1 LHAVAVVKTGVFAL
15 LKVAVYIFG
24 LEGMQLTGCS
34 IPIAYVA
41 GLTMVLASLIA
52 LRRDNLKERLAYS
65 TIGQLAY
72 IVCGT
77 ASGTTAGVV
86 GAGMHMVTHAFGKIT
101 LFFAAGAILVAAH
114 RSRISSMVGL
124 GRSMPLTFVAFGI
137 GALSIIGIPPL
148 AGTWSKWWLGSGI
161 VEAGQLPLLA
171 ALLFS
176 SLLSAAYLLPIA
188 SRAFVTVTGV
198 ADADAAADTDTDAA
212 AVDDAAADD
221 AAAATAPL
229 IHEAPWPC
237 RVAMAVTAGACV
249 VLLFLLGPLYELLVG
264 IAG

>member
-1 LHAVAVVKTGVFAL
+1 
-15 LKVAVYIFG
+15 
-24 LEGMQLTGCS
+24 
-34 IPIAYVA
+34 
-41 GLTMVLASLIA
+41 
-52 LRRDNLKERLAYS
+52 
-65 TIGQLAY
+65 
-72 IVCGT
+72 
-77 ASGTTAGVV
+77 
-86 GAGMHMVTHAFGKIT
+86 
-101 LFFAAGAILVAAH
+101 
-114 RSRISSMVGL
+114 
-124 GRSMPLTFVAFGI
+124 
-137 GALSIIGIPPL
+137 
-148 AGTWSKWWLGSGI
+148 
-161 VEAGQLPLLA
+161 LLA

-198 ADADAAADTDTDAA
+198 ADADAAADTDTDAAAVDDA